1 MVVDWDIFWI
11 LKKNNSKF
19 LREPSS
25 VYIHIYNNINITFKN
40 TNYFDIRVVFVKI
53 WLNNVY
59 YINYSPIY
67 LFLKLWPL
75 LLGGSSSPSASSSI
89 SMTFKASLRRLS
101 ELLHLYLCCRYCP
114 SNVDE
119 ALKVG
124 LFEQYF
130 STHPNRDRITM
141 TNADTEIS

>member
-53 WLNNVY
+53 
-59 YINYSPIY
+59 
-67 LFLKLWPL
+67 
-75 LLGGSSSPSASSSI
+75 
-89 SMTFKASLRRLS
+89 
-101 ELLHLYLCCRYCP
+101 
-114 SNVDE
+114 
-119 ALKVG
+119 
-124 LFEQYF
+124 
-130 STHPNRDRITM
+130 
-141 TNADTEIS
+141 

>member
-1 MVVDWDIFWI
+1 MVFA
-11 LKKNNSKF
+11 
-19 LREPSS
+19 
-25 VYIHIYNNINITFKN
+25 
-40 TNYFDIRVVFVKI
+40 KI

-124 LFEQYF
+124 LFEQWQDYYDQCRHRNIVSLVGYKKKEIHVDNISKHITTSCNVGFHISIHNISKRYWRDVYF
-130 STHPNRDRITM
+130 ITF
-141 TNADTEIS
+141 